1 MTPVVVSQYDCIESK
16 SCDGESDLCS
26 VQLVDVYRL
35 VEDQIDIPSVAVEV
49 VRGKV
54 LVYPVFVIVQLLM
67 LCMRRTEYKYL
78 FGVDFP
84 TVARDLLLS
93 WSESVLSDR

>member
-1 MTPVVVSQYDCIESK
+1 MTAVVVSQYDCIESK

-49 VRGKV
+49 VR
-54 LVYPVFVIVQLLM
+54 
-67 LCMRRTEYKYL
+67 
-78 FGVDFP
+78 DFP